1 VYFLRR
7 CRFTNYLEARIRD
20 IIVVLPGHFP
30 SAADAND
37 EETQKKEQ
45 LMDHQGLALGI
56 SL

>member
-1 VYFLRR
+1 MYFLRR
-7 CRFTNYLEARIRD
+7 CRFTNNLEARIRD

-37 EETQKKEQ
+37 EETPKKEQ
-45 LMDHQGLALGI
+45 LMDRQGLALGF